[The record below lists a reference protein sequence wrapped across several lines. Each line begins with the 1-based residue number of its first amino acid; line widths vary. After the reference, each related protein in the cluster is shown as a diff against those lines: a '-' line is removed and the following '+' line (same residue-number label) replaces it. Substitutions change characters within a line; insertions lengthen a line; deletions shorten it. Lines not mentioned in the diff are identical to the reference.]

1 MSAPKRETARSS
13 SQTRAPLTGPRG
25 SFRRALSILARRR
38 LARLGAAAIAILLWF
53 GVFADFFAA
62 DLPIFAVHHGE
73 TYLFPNVLEP
83 TELVVETVEERQQGF
98 SFAVWPVVHHGAYVE
113 TTERLQPPNRAHP
126 FGTDAQGRDV
136 FAQVLHGTRTVL
148 GLALLCV
155 ALMVVLGTFAGALAG
170 YFGGLLD
177 VIVARLVETLT
188 AFPAVVLVLA
198 ILALVARPSAA
209 ALVVA
214 LSLTRWTEV
223 TRLVR
228 AEVIRVAAQDYI
240 LAARAL
246 GASPLRILARHV
258 FPNARAQAI
267 VAGTFALS
275 STILVEASCDFL
287 GFGLPSSAPTWGKVM
302 AGLRDDSHA
311 WWLFVFPGAALFVTV
326 ISQNVL
332 GEALRDALDPH
343 RSVSAGEA
351 RDDDD
356 RPRPNDSS
364 SSERES
370 AIFQAAP
377 RV

>member
-1 MSAPKRETARSS
+1 MSPAK
-13 SQTRAPLTGPRG
+13 PLTGPRG

-38 LARLGAAAIAILLWF
+38 LARFGAAAIAVLLWL
-53 GVFADFFAA
+53 GTFADFFAA
-62 DLPIFAVHHGE
+62 DLPIVGVHHGE
-73 TYLFPNVLEP
+73 TFFFANVTEP
-83 TELVVETVEERQQGF
+83 AALVMETEEEKRT
-98 SFAVWPVVHHGAYVE
+98 SYEFALWPPVHHGPYVE
-113 TTERLQPPNRAHP
+113 TDQRLKPPNREHP

-136 FAQVLHGTRTVL
+136 FAQVVHGTRTVL
-148 GLALLCV
+148 GLAFVCV
-155 ALMVVLGTFAGALAG
+155 ALLVVLGTLAGALAG

-177 VIVARLVETLT
+177 LIVARLVETLT

-198 ILALVARPSAA
+198 ILALVARPSVA
-209 ALVVA
+209 ALVIA

-228 AEVIRVAAQDYI
+228 AEVIRVSTQDYI

-246 GASPLRILARHV
+246 GASPLRILARYV

-302 AGLRDDSHA
+302 AGLRDDGHA
-311 WWLFVFPGAALFVTV
+311 WWLFAFPGALLFVTV
-326 ISQNVL
+326 ISQNLL

-343 RSVSAGEA
+343 RSVAGGDE
-351 RDDDD
+351 RDADDAH
-356 RPRPNDSS
+356 PRAASENASS
-364 SSERES
+364 GERES